1 MKAVLLAAGEGM
13 RLRPLT
19 EAMPKPM
26 VPIIDRPLMELLI
39 DVLRG
44 QGFDEIIIA
53 TAYLAPHIENYF
65 RDGSHFGVQIAYSFE
80 GYHVDGLPVR
90 EPLGA
95 AGGLKKIQDASGFFD
110 DTFAVLCGDA
120 LIDLDFS
127 RLIAFHRQKH
137 AAVTMLLREVPR
149 NEVHKYG
156 VVALGGDGRIERFQE
171 KPATEE
177 ALSNTINAGVYLFE
191 PSALDLI
198 PSHRPFDIAADFF
211 PALLDSQLPFYGMS
225 LPCTWIDIGRL
236 SDYWLATRMV
246 LNEEVNF
253 VRMSGREIA
262 PKVWAGIN
270 ISLDLTK
277 VTIQGPVSIGSSTI
291 IEPGAVII
299 GPTVIGRNS
308 VIESGAHIESCI
320 IGDYTRVSGLADFRD
335 KIISGRFCV
344 DQHGRSV
351 NLAQAGYTFVIDDAR
366 ERRTWTEDQQFL
378 MNFLRTGMTL
388 EVGG

>member
-1 MKAVLLAAGEGM
+1 MKAVLLAAGEGT

-19 EAMPKPM
+19 EAVPKPM

-44 QGFDEIIIA
+44 QGFDEIIIS

-80 GYHVDGLPVR
+80 GYHIDGLPVR

-120 LIDLDFS
+120 LIDVDFAN
-127 RLIAFHRQKH
+127 LLAFHREKR
-137 AAVTMLLREVPR
+137 AAVTMLLREVAR
-149 NEVHKYG
+149 ADVSKYG
-156 VVALGGDGRIERFQE
+156 VVALQGDGRIERFQE
-171 KPATEE
+171 KPAPEE

-191 PSALDLI
+191 PSALDLV
-198 PSHRPFDIAADFF
+198 PSDRPFDIATDFF
-211 PALLDSQLPFYGMS
+211 PALLESGLPFYGMP

-246 LNEEVNF
+246 LNEEINF
-253 VRMSGREIA
+253 VHMSGREIA

-270 ISLDLTK
+270 ISLDLSQ
-277 VTIQGPVSIGSSTI
+277 VTIQGPVSIGSSTV

-308 VIESGAHIESCI
+308 VIESGARIESCI
-320 IGDYTRVSGLADFRD
+320 VGDYTRISGLADLRD
-335 KIISGRFCV
+335 KIISGKYCV
-344 DQHGRSV
+344 DQHGRGV
-351 NLAQAGYTFVIDDAR
+351 DLGKAGYTFLIDDAR
-366 ERRTWTEDQQFL
+366 ERRRWSEDQQFL
-378 MNFLRTGMTL
+378 MNFLRT
-388 EVGG
+388 EAAAS